1 MSATIAGFALPVVL
15 IALLIA
21 RQYIVVIIGVATFAA
36 YYFWG
41 DGELM
46 NVIYDM
52 WDASNREV
60 LLSVPLYILAGAI
73 MSQGSIAERLINLMR
88 ALMRPVPGGLAV
100 AALLACGIFAA
111 ISGSSIVTLLAVG
124 SIMYPALIAAGYQ
137 RTFSIGML
145 CAGGTLGIIIPPSIP
160 LILYGI
166 MTQASIADLFI
177 AGIGPG
183 LVLLGVF
190 IIYSM
195 AVNWTRDRGQWWS
208 ANEILSSFI
217 QSIGA
222 LLTPVIILGGIYSG
236 YFTPTESAAVAV
248 LTAILVESLVHKHG
262 FMYLVRGDIKNFNG
276 SISEMGRLIW
286 RTVGE
291 TSTMMGSLFPILA
304 LALSLNVFLTYQQV
318 PNQLVEWLTGYIDSK
333 FMFILLVNLFLL
345 VVGCFLDSGSAI
357 LILSPLLPPMAQSY
371 GMDLV
376 HFGIMMTVNLEI
388 GYLTPPMGLNIIV
401 AMGAFREDFVTIIKG
416 VWPFLI
422 LMIIVLWIVAFYP
435 PLSLFL
441 IK

>member
-1 MSATIAGFALPVVL
+1 MSAVAGVALPFVL
-15 IALLIA
+15 IGLLIA
-21 RQYIVVIIGVATFAA
+21 RQNIVVILGVATFAA

-41 DGELM
+41 GGELM
-46 NVIYDM
+46 NVVYDM

-73 MSQGSIAERLINLMR
+73 MSQGSIAQRLIDLMK
-88 ALMRPVPGGLAV
+88 ALMRPVPGGLSV
-100 AALLACGIFAA
+100 AALLACGVFAA

-124 SIMYPALIAAGYQ
+124 SIMYPALIQAGYP
-137 RTFSIGML
+137 RTFAIGML

-183 LVLLGVF
+183 LTLLGVF
-190 IIYSM
+190 ILYSM
-195 AVNWTRDRGQWWS
+195 AVNWNRDRGSWWS
-208 ANEILSSFI
+208 AQELWSSFVN
-217 QSIGA
+217 SIGA
-222 LLTPVIILGGIYSG
+222 LLTPFVILGGIYSG

-248 LTAILVESLVHKHG
+248 LTAILVEVFVHKHG
-262 FMYLVRGDIKNFNG
+262 FTHLIRGNLSGFNG
-276 SISEMGRLIW
+276 SVTDMGRLIW

-291 TSTMMGSLFPILA
+291 TSIMMGSLFPILA
-304 LALSLNVFLTYQQV
+304 LALSLNVFLTYEQV
-318 PNQLVEWLTGYIDSK
+318 PNQIVEWLTGYIDSK
-333 FMFILLVNLFLL
+333 VMFILLVNLFLL
-345 VVGCFLDSGSAI
+345 VVGCFLDAGSAI
-357 LILSPLLPPMAQSY
+357 LILSPLLPPMAQQY
-371 GMDLV
+371 GIDLV

-388 GYLTPPMGLNIIV
+388 GYLTPPMGLNLIV

-422 LMIIVLWIVAFYP
+422 LMVIVLWVVAFYP

>member
-21 RQYIVVIIGVATFAA
+21 RQNIVVIIGVATFAA

-183 LVLLGVF
+183 LV
-190 IIYSM
+190 
-195 AVNWTRDRGQWWS
+195 
-208 ANEILSSFI
+208 
-217 QSIGA
+217 
-222 LLTPVIILGGIYSG
+222 
-236 YFTPTESAAVAV
+236 
-248 LTAILVESLVHKHG
+248 
-262 FMYLVRGDIKNFNG
+262 
-276 SISEMGRLIW
+276 
-286 RTVGE
+286 
-291 TSTMMGSLFPILA
+291 
-304 LALSLNVFLTYQQV
+304 
-318 PNQLVEWLTGYIDSK
+318 
-333 FMFILLVNLFLL
+333 
-345 VVGCFLDSGSAI
+345 
-357 LILSPLLPPMAQSY
+357 
-371 GMDLV
+371 
-376 HFGIMMTVNLEI
+376 
-388 GYLTPPMGLNIIV
+388 
-401 AMGAFREDFVTIIKG
+401 
-416 VWPFLI
+416 
-422 LMIIVLWIVAFYP
+422 
-435 PLSLFL
+435 
-441 IK
+441 

>member
-1 MSATIAGFALPVVL
+1 MNVAAGIALPIVLIGLLFLRQNIIVVL
-15 IALLIA
+15 
-21 RQYIVVIIGVATFAA
+21 GVATFAA

-41 DGELM
+41 GGEIM
-46 NVIYDM
+46 NVVYDM

-88 ALMRPVPGGLAV
+88 ALMKPIPGGLA
-100 AALLACGIFAA
+100 LSSLMACGVFAA

-124 SIMYPALIAAGYQ
+124 SIMYPALIKAGYP
-137 RTFSIGML
+137 RTFAIGML

-183 LVLLGVF
+183 LTLLGAF
-190 IIYSM
+190 MLYSLVM
-195 AVNWTRDRGQWWS
+195 NWTRDRGAWWS
-208 ANEILSSFI
+208 PREILTALKD
-217 QSIGA
+217 SIWS
-222 LLTPVIILGGIYSG
+222 LLTPFVILGGIYSG

-248 LTAILVESLVHKHG
+248 LTAILVEMLAHKHG
-262 FMYLVRGDIKNFNG
+262 VAYLVRGDFAG
-276 SISEMGRLIW
+276 VGGVVSGMGKLIW
-286 RTVGE
+286 RVVGE

-304 LALSLNVFLTYQQV
+304 VALSLNVFMTYQQI
-318 PNQLVEWLTGYIDSK
+318 PTHIVEWMTGYIHGK
-333 FMFILLVNLFLL
+333 LMFILLVNLFLL

-371 GMDLV
+371 GIGLV
-376 HFGIMMTVNLEI
+376 HFGIIMNVNLEI
-388 GYLTPPMGLNIIV
+388 GYLTPPMGLNLIV
-401 AMGAFREDFVTIIKG
+401 AMGAFKEDFLTIIKG
-416 VWPFLI
+416 VIPFILI
-422 LMIIVLWIVAFYP
+422 MLAILAVISSYP